1 MKNIAKKLFCLTV
14 ALLLTLALPL
24 SVHAQTAY
32 VPYLQDEA
40 RVLDDLNFEGQ
51 WMDATLSQ
59 ISNRLQLT
67 VAVTTVHTLDDE
79 DIDNYTAHYYRNAD
93 YAYADGVLLLVAM
106 EEREWYIYTTGDAYD
121 YLTDAALDDIE
132 DAIVPFLRV
141 DNYFDAFR
149 AYAELCDKYLT
160 MGQEGN
166 VYRGSFPWD
175 ENIVIA
181 LIVGA
186 VVALIVVSVM
196 KSKLKSVRPRR
207 EAHEYTRPGSMNVTT
222 SRDLYLY
229 RTVHRRPKPK
239 DSGSSGGRSGGGS
252 RSGGRGGSF

>member
-67 VAVTTVHTLDDE
+67 VAATTVHTLDNE

-132 DAIVPFLRV
+132 DAIVPFLSAG
-141 DNYFDAFR
+141 NYFDAFR

-166 VYRGSFPWD
+166 VYRGSFPVG
-175 ENIVIA
+175 ENLLIA
-181 LIVGA
+181 LVLGVG
-186 VVALIVVSVM
+186 VGLIVVTYM
-196 KSKLKSVRPRR
+196 KSQLKTVRPRR

-239 DSGSSGGRSGGGS
+239 DSGSSGGRSGGS

>member
-1 MKNIAKKLFCLTV
+1 MKNVMKKLFCLTM
-14 ALLLTLALPL
+14 ALLLVMVLPL
-24 SVHAQTAY
+24 TAGAQTAY
-32 VPYLQDEA
+32 VPYLQDGA
-40 RVLDDLNFEGQ
+40 RVLDHLNFEGQ

-67 VAVTTVHTLDDE
+67 VAITTVNTLDYE
-79 DIDNYTAHYYRNAD
+79 DIDDYTEHYYKNAD

-106 EEREWYIYTTGDAYD
+106 EEREWYIYTTGDTYD

-132 DAIVPFLRV
+132 DAIVPLMSAG
-141 DNYFDAFR
+141 DYFQAFR

-166 VYRGSFPWD
+166 VYRGSFPWG

-186 VVALIVVSVM
+186 VVAFIVVSVM

-207 EAHEYTRPGSMNVTT
+207 EAHEYTRPGSMNVTQ

-229 RTVHRRPKPK
+229 RTVSRRPKPK
-239 DSGSSGGRSGGGS
+239 DTGSSGRSGGS

>member
-14 ALLLTLALPL
+14 ALLLLMALPL
-24 SVHAQTAY
+24 TVAAEQPPNPGGIY
-32 VPYLQDEA
+32 IQDDA
-40 RVLDDLNFEGQ
+40 GLLDGGKEWQLGNQLLEISERLN
-51 WMDATLSQ
+51 
-59 ISNRLQLT
+59 LT
-67 VAVTTVHTLDDE
+67 VAVYVINTLGGYE
-79 DIDNYTAHYYRNAD
+79 IGYLTETLYHQNYSSQN
-93 YAYADGVLLLVAM
+93 GVLLLIAM

-160 MGQEGN
+160 MGQEGTP
-166 VYRGSFPWD
+166 YRGSFPWG

-186 VVALIVVSVM
+186 VVALIAVSVM

-239 DSGSSGGRSGGGS
+239 DSSSSGGRSGGS

>member
-1 MKNIAKKLFCLTV
+1 MKNMLKKLFCLTV
-14 ALLLTLALPL
+14 ALLLTIALPL
-24 SVHAQTAY
+24 SVGAQTAY

-40 RVLDDLNFEGQ
+40 RVLDNLNFEGQ
-51 WMDATLSQ
+51 WIDATLSQ
-59 ISNRLQLT
+59 ISDRLQLT
-67 VAVTTVHTLDDE
+67 VAITTVETIGYENIDD
-79 DIDNYTAHYYRNAD
+79 YTEHYYKSAD
-93 YAYADGVLLLVAM
+93 YAYTDGVLLLVAM

-132 DAIVPFLRV
+132 VAIVPFLRV

-160 MGQEGN
+160 MGQEGTP
-166 VYRGSFPWD
+166 YRGSFPWG

-239 DSGSSGGRSGGGS
+239 DSGSSGGRSGGS